1 LFYLELGDFLDDE
14 RATVTKETT
23 DTTDVTVDA
32 MANAL
37 VVSLQAL
44 GVGRY
49 SGGEQLGRV
58 SEDRGGMLS
67 HPP

>member
-14 RATVTKETT
+14 SATVTKETT

-44 GVGRY
+44 AGIQV
-49 SGGEQLGRV
+49 ENNLV
-58 SEDRGGMLS
+58 V
-67 HPP
+67 